1 MTGFFRWIST
11 KLRMIVLT
19 MNLIVVL
26 VLGSALDGTFSW
38 RMVLVLVVNILCMG
52 VMGHG
57 LEVH

>member
-52 VMGHG
+52 VMGYG
-57 LEVH
+57 LEMY

>member
-11 KLRMIVLT
+11 KLRMLI
-19 MNLIVVL
+19 LIVNMVMIMMIGSTLDGPLSWKLVL
-26 VLGSALDGTFSW
+26 VLAA
-38 RMVLVLVVNILCMG
+38 NILCMG

>member
-38 RMVLVLVVNILCMG
+38 KLVVVLMANILCMG
-52 VMGHG
+52 VMGYG
-57 LEVH
+57 LEMY

>member
-38 RMVLVLVVNILCMG
+38 KLVLVLMANILCMG
-52 VMGHG
+52 VMGYG
-57 LEVH
+57 LEMY